1 MDGLTGPI
9 PFHIAK
15 AYGVRAAIDPSRN
28 GKPVSAVGRMDP
40 SVVRPAFPSD
50 QFAARLDAMVSGTV
64 ESPIGRGEGFD
75 APPAAATTRAPGSD
89 RFQMYTRAADRIEVS
104 TKIALGTQ
112 IDTRA

>member
-28 GKPVSAVGRMDP
+28 GKPVSAVGRIDP

-50 QFAARLDAMVSGTV
+50 QFATRLDAMVSGTV
-64 ESPIGRGEGFD
+64 ESPIGRDEDRRWMRVQRSELVRRRDAWRLRRRGELSR
-75 APPAAATTRAPGSD
+75 RA
-89 RFQMYTRAADRIEVS
+89 
-104 TKIALGTQ
+104 
-112 IDTRA
+112 